1 MPVIMPSLQGFKKNA
16 DGSYSVTEKRAEYGK
31 VTGTQMS
38 GILNM
43 NPWQTPFSTSVRMMR
58 LFSEDISDK
67 PSVHAGT
74 VIEPKILDYIGAVHG
89 DEVFEKREGDHESW
103 ASDFQDDIFGGHVDG
118 FMPDGSIVEIK
129 TSSRPQDWNKQIP
142 IHYHIQASL
151 YAEFF
156 KADRIVFAV
165 GFTDK
170 DTLSN
175 PDGFVPDKNNTIV
188 VETGK
193 IEGFDKM
200 LKDAEEFYSR
210 FILNGVTPIP
220 DATNP
225 IDRQI
230 MSYLDAQL
238 WTEEDA
244 KTEMQLL
251 NAYQDSLDNVKN
263 LQTMLDDSKQRFGL
277 YMDYND
283 IGEISDGSTT
293 IKRAVYS
300 RTAIDTNL
308 LKKDGLYDLYAK
320 EKEYKTVKISRK

>member
-1 MPVIMPSLQGFKKNA
+1 MSVIMPSLQGFKKNA

-58 LFSEDISDK
+58 LFNEDISDK

-156 KADRIVFAV
+156 KADRIIFAV

-188 VETGK
+188 VETRK

-200 LKDAEEFYSR
+200 LKDAEEFYRR

-220 DATNP
+220 DAANP

-244 KTEMQLL
+244 KTEMQLM

-277 YMDYND
+277 FMDYND

>member
-58 LFSEDISDK
+58 LFNEDISDK

-103 ASDFQDDIFGGHVDG
+103 ASDFQDDVFGGHVDG

-156 KADRIVFAV
+156 KADRIIFAV

-188 VETGK
+188 VETRK

-200 LKDAEEFYSR
+200 LKDAEEFYRR

-220 DATNP
+220 DAANP

-244 KTEMQLL
+244 KTEMQLM

-277 YMDYND
+277 FMDYND

>member
-58 LFSEDISDK
+58 LFNEDISDK

-103 ASDFQDDIFGGHVDG
+103 ASDFQDDVFGGHVDG

-156 KADRIVFAV
+156 KADRIIFAV

-188 VETGK
+188 VETRK

-200 LKDAEEFYSR
+200 LKDAEEFYRR

-244 KTEMQLL
+244 KTEMQLM

-277 YMDYND
+277 FMDYND

>member
-1 MPVIMPSLQGFKKNA
+1 MSVIMPSLQGFKKNA

-58 LFSEDISDK
+58 LFNEDISDK

-156 KADRIVFAV
+156 KADRIIFAV

-193 IEGFDKM
+193 IVGFDKM
-200 LKDAEEFYSR
+200 LKDAEEFYRR

-220 DATNP
+220 DASNP

-244 KTEMQLL
+244 KTEMQLM

-277 YMDYND
+277 FMDYND

-320 EKEYKTVKISRK
+320 EKEYKTVKITRK

>member
-58 LFSEDISDK
+58 LFNEDISDK

-103 ASDFQDDIFGGHVDG
+103 ASDFQDDVFGGHVDG

-156 KADRIVFAV
+156 KADRIIFAV

-200 LKDAEEFYSR
+200 LKDAEEFYRR

-230 MSYLDAQL
+230 MNYLDAQL

-244 KTEMQLL
+244 KIEMQLM

-277 YMDYND
+277 FMDYND

>member
-58 LFSEDISDK
+58 LFNEDISDK

-103 ASDFQDDIFGGHVDG
+103 ASDFQDDVFGGHVDG

-156 KADRIVFAV
+156 KADRIIFAV

-200 LKDAEEFYSR
+200 LKDAEEFYRR

-220 DATNP
+220 DANNP

-244 KTEMQLL
+244 KTEMQLM

>member
-188 VETGK
+188 VETRK

-200 LKDAEEFYSR
+200 LKDAEEFYRR

-220 DATNP
+220 DASNP

-244 KTEMQLL
+244 KTEMQLM

>member
-58 LFSEDISDK
+58 LFNEDISDK

-156 KADRIVFAV
+156 KADRIIFAV

-200 LKDAEEFYSR
+200 LKDAEEFYRR

-230 MSYLDAQL
+230 MNYLDAQL

-244 KTEMQLL
+244 KTEIQLM

-320 EKEYKTVKISRK
+320 EKEYKTLKISRK

>member
-1 MPVIMPSLQGFKKNA
+1 MSVIMPSLQGFKKNA

-58 LFSEDISDK
+58 LFNEDISDK

-103 ASDFQDDIFGGHVDG
+103 ASDFQDDVFGGHVDG

-156 KADRIVFAV
+156 KADRIIFAV

-200 LKDAEEFYSR
+200 LKDAEEFYRR

-244 KTEMQLL
+244 KTEMQLM

-263 LQTMLDDSKQRFGL
+263 FQTMLDDSKQRFGL

>member
-58 LFSEDISDK
+58 LFNEDISDK

-156 KADRIVFAV
+156 KADRIIFAV

-175 PDGFVPDKNNTIV
+175 PDGFVPDKSNTIV

-200 LKDAEEFYSR
+200 LKDAEEFYRR

-230 MSYLDAQL
+230 MDYLDAQL

-244 KTEMQLL
+244 KTEMQLM
-251 NAYQDSLDNVKN
+251 NAYQDSLDNVKKF
-263 LQTMLDDSKQRFGL
+263 QTMLDDSKQRFGL

-283 IGEISDGSTT
+283 IGEVSDGSTT
-293 IKRAVYS
+293 IKKSVYT
-300 RTAIDTNL
+300 RTSIDTNL
-308 LKKDGLYDLYAK
+308 LKKDGLFDLYAK